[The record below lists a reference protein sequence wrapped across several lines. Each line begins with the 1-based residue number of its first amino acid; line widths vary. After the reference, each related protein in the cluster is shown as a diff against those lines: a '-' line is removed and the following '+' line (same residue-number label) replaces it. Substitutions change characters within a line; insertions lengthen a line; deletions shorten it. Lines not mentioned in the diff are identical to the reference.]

1 MAQVNSWK
9 QCIKKIAHQI
19 LKKIK
24 FYLQKKF
31 STFWVF
37 ICENQ
42 IYIFKFEGY
51 SFILIIA
58 ESKTS

>member
-1 MAQVNSWK
+1 MKKVNSWK
-9 QCIKKIAHQI
+9 QCIKKIAPQI

-24 FYLQKKF
+24 FYLRKKF

-42 IYIFKFEGY
+42 IWIFKFEGC
-51 SFILIIA
+51 SSMLIFA